1 MKFIQKKLVSDN
13 DLQEYSE
20 NYYKIILV
28 KLDLEFLR
36 GRDVYGFYGDHGGM
50 IGGYTINNR
59 PPYRILKLI
68 PEDLEEGRKFQ
79 ETYAGEFSELIAMWK
94 ASRSKLFHALFYLQI
109 MATVLRCNSK
119 WLLGAA
125 VKKHA
130 HDLYLKFLP
139 NVIYAG
145 EPDYA
150 FQKAGGTGNEKQVWI
165 QYGDIR
171 RLKHLFSIEG
181 SRFVA
186 QQFCK
191 KILPTAL
198 RKGKFAAPAR
208 ALHNVVAVA
217 CYPLARVSLFLAT
230 MLGLVQRRFEEK
242 DSVEQEAP
250 NSF

>member
-94 ASRSKLFHALFYLQI
+94 ASRSKRRNRQRETGLDSIWGHTALETSVQYRGFQVCS
-109 MATVLRCNSK
+109 ATVL
-119 WLLGAA
+119 
-125 VKKHA
+125 
-130 HDLYLKFLP
+130 
-139 NVIYAG
+139 
-145 EPDYA
+145 
-150 FQKAGGTGNEKQVWI
+150 
-165 QYGDIR
+165 
-171 RLKHLFSIEG
+171 
-181 SRFVA
+181 
-186 QQFCK
+186 
-191 KILPTAL
+191 
-198 RKGKFAAPAR
+198 
-208 ALHNVVAVA
+208 
-217 CYPLARVSLFLAT
+217 
-230 MLGLVQRRFEEK
+230 
-242 DSVEQEAP
+242 
-250 NSF
+250 